1 MCGLFDLL
9 LPNVF
14 LQRFLCFNCCHI
26 FFASNGKSSMDYY
39 SLVEL
44 GHGSKDSGTQL
55 FEKAPDS
62 RPAIVFPPPV
72 TAQWEEQVMHIF
84 SSHVLC
90 TRTGT
95 SVTLVF

>member
-26 FFASNGKSSMDYY
+26 FFASNGKSSKDYY

-44 GHGSKDSGTQL
+44 GHGSNDSGTQL

-62 RPAIVFPPPV
+62 MTRYC
-72 TAQWEEQVMHIF
+72 
-84 SSHVLC
+84 SSFGYC
-90 TRTGT
+90 TVGRTGISHT
-95 SVTLVF
+95 